1 MPGTLPLD
9 RLIAGIP
16 EATWIAR
23 HGLRYGYPRDGLEA
37 GAHLLAVA
45 LHHMRGPQHVRPGQR
60 HAEHEQEHQRA
71 ADGAAQ
77 AGNAVLAL
85 GAPLAL
91 DALLARLALIPC
103 SPLVSL
109 VPRAA
114 LAALRS
120 ARSLV
125 GDRRPT
131 AVLTHHR
138 ITPAAARAA

>member
-1 MPGTLPLD
+1 
-9 RLIAGIP
+9 
-16 EATWIAR
+16 
-23 HGLRYGYPRDGLEA
+23 
-37 GAHLLAVA
+37 
-45 LHHMRGPQHVRPGQR
+45 MRGPQHVRPGQC

-91 DALLARLALIPC
+91 GALLARLALIPC
-103 SPLVSL
+103 SPLVPLVPL

-120 ARSLV
+120 ARPLV
-125 GDRRPT
+125 GDRRPV
-131 AVLTHHR
+131 AVLAHHR
-138 ITPAAARAA
+138 ITPAAMRRAVVPAAPQAAEMIPMAAKLQAR